1 MCTRVHVSRVTPLC
15 DICPCFLL
23 RTRGSMSAGARSR
36 LDGCPSSDLPA
47 GHSLRLLRPSATA
60 DAALERLR
68 GGGGGVSLS
77 SRLAAFLP
85 QLAAA
90 NAALE
95 ARVAAGGDAAATA
108 VNIEAVPEG
117 AAHIAMV
124 RRRRASPRRCRNRGA
139 ASARWQH
146 WPRRSPLPPPLPFP
160 SLLPCRMCSSSALR
174 PATLIPARLP
184 TATAARSC
192 CRRACT
198 TRPMRRRL
206 HQRQPPCAAAALLL
220 PPLVRRLARAVPR
233 AMRPPLASALRSG
246 ALGGARRAVRRRRK

>member
-1 MCTRVHVSRVTPLC
+1 
-15 DICPCFLL
+15 
-23 RTRGSMSAGARSR
+23 MSAGARSR
-36 LDGCPSSDLPA
+36 LDGRPSSDLPA

-68 GGGGGVSLS
+68 GGGGGGGGVSLS

-124 RRRRASPRRCRNRGA
+124 RRRRASPRRCLNRGA

-146 WPRRSPLPPPLPFP
+146 RPRRSPPPPLPLSP
-160 SLLPCRMCSSSALR
+160 SVQDVLLLGAAPGDTDSGASSDGDGGAQLLSAGLHD
-174 PATLIPARLP
+174 AADAET
-184 TATAARSC
+184 TAS
-192 CRRACT
+192 
-198 TRPMRRRL
+198 
-206 HQRQPPCAAAALLL
+206 AAAAACCCDISAATAIASACARCVACDAAAAGVGASQLRAG
-220 PPLVRRLARAVPR
+220 RRAQG
-233 AMRPPLASALRSG
+233 RPPPPQIIELPAKDDG
-246 ALGGARRAVRRRRK
+246 APCHTKKQI